1 MLSGHV
7 DGIVNKRGSGE
18 THTHKYTAMYF
29 MYIERR
35 EIHTCIAWIITNRFR
50 IVQAPSLAEVL
61 PVKSLPSHETVSNP
75 LLTCSCTVIPPL
87 DNSDHNGL
95 LTRLLWRSSSSHNC
109 PNHSKGHTVWLYRH
123 AEQVNSW
130 RVLTGNPY

>member
-1 MLSGHV
+1 
-7 DGIVNKRGSGE
+7 
-18 THTHKYTAMYF
+18 

-35 EIHTCIAWIITNRFR
+35 EKHTCIAWIITNRFR

-123 AEQVNSW
+123 ADWARAGELLESVDWESLSDDNIDVSW
-130 RVLTGNPY
+130 TNYPAVHAQGVK